1 MIYKLHLTIPG
12 LKVDEKESSDVTS
25 CDAVYVWKLDHRS
38 INIRQTEPDK
48 YYYNYVGLAKEAGIV
63 NGYGD
68 GKFGPE
74 NLCTREELMV
84 MVANAL
90 AQTGID
96 ITADAAVLD
105 KFADAE
111 DVADWAKPYVAYLVS
126 AGIVNGADGN
136 INSKAYITRA
146 EVAVI
151 MYNIANEL
159 GLFSEAEEVIEVV
172 EEETEETTEESA
184 EETTEAAEGETV
196 EETTEAE
203 NA

>member
-1 MIYKLHLTIPG
+1 M
-12 LKVDEKESSDVTS
+12 
-25 CDAVYVWKLDHRS
+25 
-38 INIRQTEPDK
+38 
-48 YYYNYVGLAKEAGIV
+48 
-63 NGYGD
+63 
-68 GKFGPE
+68 
-74 NLCTREELMV
+74 ELMKLTLRLRGQRHLQLHHQGAV
-84 MVANAL
+84 RH
-90 AQTGID
+90 GKKGH
-96 ITADAAVLD
+96 AARTPRAPDRRVRPHRLRRHGAAGRGQHRD
-105 KFADAE
+105 LRFPGYLL
-111 DVADWAKPYVAYLVS
+111 ADWAKPYVAYLVS

-136 INSKAYITRA
+136 INPKAYITRA

>member
-1 MIYKLHLTIPG
+1 
-12 LKVDEKESSDVTS
+12 
-25 CDAVYVWKLDHRS
+25 
-38 INIRQTEPDK
+38 
-48 YYYNYVGLAKEAGIV
+48 
-63 NGYGD
+63 
-68 GKFGPE
+68 
-74 NLCTREELMV
+74 